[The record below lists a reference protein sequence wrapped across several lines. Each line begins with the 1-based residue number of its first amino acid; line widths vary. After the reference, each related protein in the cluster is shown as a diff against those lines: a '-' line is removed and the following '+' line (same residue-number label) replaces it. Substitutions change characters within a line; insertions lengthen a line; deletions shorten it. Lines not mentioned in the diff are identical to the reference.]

1 MTEKQQGRLNFT
13 HGNKLF
19 ILREVAPFLPHPR
32 MTRVL
37 RAIQERHWQYARD
50 ADEVSLSH
58 RQIATYDGMSIP
70 TVRRAIADL
79 IDHQLL
85 IKTETVSCYGRQAN
99 SYKIVWSNLD
109 AIVNDGEP
117 LTDPAPVPD
126 DSEAVDS
133 ETPAPD
139 LEYESTQV
147 VKTASDHHDQS
158 PDHHDHPPDHSDHP
172 PPDHH
177 DQASINPKLINPP
190 PPSEINNPTWRE
202 VEEILISEFGV
213 GRPGKAVAAAR
224 ENGCATADVL
234 RLIEY
239 ARSKP
244 GAYGAGAIYNRISE
258 AWPGRDPAQ
267 GWPEESKRYRQRQSR
282 TRRNDRQAQLARET
296 RERDER
302 KRQDQAERQRLESE
316 FGPVLDAMTRDQL
329 RAYVAEHCLPTI
341 AQAIAGDPDAHRESG
356 LWRTEILKSLKARQT
371 ECLDHLD
378 SANADGPAFADQR

>member
-19 ILREVAPFLPHPR
+19 ILREIATYLPHPR

-58 RQIATYDGMSIP
+58 KQIATVDGMSVP

-117 LTDPAPVPD
+117 LADPAPVPAQ
-126 DSEAVDS
+126 SAAVDS
-133 ETPAPD
+133 ETSAPV

-158 PDHHDHPPDHSDHP
+158 PDHCDHPPDHGDQP

-190 PPSEINNPTWRE
+190 PPSGTNNPTWRE
-202 VEEILISEFGV
+202 VEDLLISEFGL
-213 GRPGKAVAAAR
+213 GRPGKAVSAAR

-234 RLIEY
+234 RVIEY

-258 AWPGRDPAQ
+258 ARPGRDPAQ
-267 GWPEESKRYRQRQSR
+267 GWPEENKRYRQRQSR
-282 TRRNDRQAQLARET
+282 TRRNDQQAQLAREA

-316 FGPVLDAMTRDQL
+316 FGSVLDGMTRDQL
-329 RAYVAEHCLPTI
+329 RAYVAEHCQPVI
-341 AQAIAGDPDAHRESG
+341 AQAIARNPDAHRSEG
-356 LWRTEILKSLKARQT
+356 LYRTEILKSLKARQT
-371 ECLDHLD
+371 DCQDHLD

>member
-1 MTEKQQGRLNFT
+1 MTDHKQQSRLNFT

-19 ILREVAPFLPHPR
+19 ILREVAPYLPHPR

-50 ADEVSLSH
+50 ADDVSLSH
-58 RQIATYDGMSIP
+58 RQIASYDGMSVP

-79 IDHQLL
+79 IDYQLL

-109 AIVNDGEP
+109 AIVNDKEP
-117 LTDPAPVPD
+117 LVDPAPVPEE
-126 DSEAVDS
+126 SEDCDS

-147 VKTASDHHDQS
+147 VKTACDHHDQS

-190 PPSEINNPTWRE
+190 PPSESNNPTWRE
-202 VEEILISEFGV
+202 VEDILITEFGL
-213 GRPGKAVAAAR
+213 GRPGKAVAAAQAN
-224 ENGCATADVL
+224 ECATADVL

-244 GAYGAGAIYNRISE
+244 GAYGAGAMFTKISE
-258 AWPGRDPAQ
+258 ARPGRDPTQ
-267 GWPEESKRYRQRQSR
+267 GWPEESEEYLKQ
-282 TRRNDRQAQLARET
+282 QARKKLDDQQTEKARAEQE
-296 RERDER
+296 REER
-302 KRQDQAERQRLESE
+302 KRQDQADRQQLEDD
-316 FGPVLDAMTRDQL
+316 FGFVLDEMSRDEL
-329 RAYVAEHCLPTI
+329 RAYVTEHCQPTV
-341 AQAIAGDPDAHRESG
+341 AQAIARNPDAHCEPG
-356 LWRTEILKSLKARQT
+356 LWRTEILKSLKARQA
-371 ECLDHLD
+371 ECLDNLD
-378 SANADGPAFADQR
+378 SVNAEGPAFAEQ

>member
-58 RQIATYDGMSIP
+58 KQIAKYDGMSVP

-213 GRPGKAVAAAR
+213 GRPGKAVAAAQA
-224 ENGCATADVL
+224 NDCTPADIL
-234 RLIEY
+234 PLFAY

-244 GAYGAGAIYNRISE
+244 GAYGAGAIFTKISE
-258 AWPGRDPAQ
+258 ARPGRDPTQ
-267 GWPEESKRYRQRQSR
+267 GWPEESEEYLKQQARKKLKVQQTKKAR
-282 TRRNDRQAQLARET
+282 TEQERE
-296 RERDER
+296 ER

-316 FGPVLDAMTRDQL
+316 FGPVLDGMTRDQL
-329 RAYVAEHCLPTI
+329 RAYVTEHCLTPV
-341 AQAIAGDPDAHRESG
+341 AQAIARNPDAHCEAG
-356 LWRTEILKSLKARQT
+356 FWRTEILKSLKARQT
-371 ECLDHLD
+371 DCLDHLD